1 MYVDSSA
8 FGRVKGGET
17 GMYHVPLAVNVYM
30 EEVKMVMELLNES
43 GNAVRLNVKYL
54 ATLFNTRGRGLCII
68 I

>member
-30 EEVKMVMELLNES
+30 EEVKMVM
-43 GNAVRLNVKYL
+43 GRRGVRFLED
-54 ATLFNTRGRGLCII
+54 GRE
-68 I
+68 